1 MGSQFYV
8 TLPSNSSLSYFP
20 DNKTCRYTTK
30 LHSAL
35 SLNEDY
41 EVGLAEIQF
50 QNTWYNVGEDNNWL
64 VFYTYGETEVLDT
77 AVPLSYRVSIPTGY
91 YFTGEELCDTI
102 NSVLPDHIND
112 KIGFYYKKRSRRC
125 YVVIRER
132 VEVVISCHLAMILG
146 FERECRITET
156 TLSPLPVDVHMHF
169 HTFYVYTDIIQYQH
183 VGDATVPLLRTIAVK
198 PNKRH
203 ENIVNTYV
211 APHYI
216 PLKIFNFETIDI
228 ILTTETGEVVPFE
241 RGKVIVKLHF
251 RERSSS
257 LP

>member
-30 LHSAL
+30 LHNAL
-35 SLNEDY
+35 ALNEDY

-50 QNTWYNVGEDNNWL
+50 QNTWYNVREDNNWL
-64 VFYTYGETEVLDT
+64 VFYTFGEIVDE
-77 AVPLSYRVSIPTGY
+77 AVPLSYRVNIPTGY
-91 YFTGEELCDTI
+91 YFTGEELCEMI
-102 NSVLPDHIND
+102 NTVLPDNIRE
-112 KIGFYYKKRSRRC
+112 KAGFFYKKRSRRC
-125 YVVIRER
+125 YIEMRER
-132 VEVVISCHLAMILG
+132 MEIAISCNLAWILG
-146 FERECRITET
+146 FEGECRITEST
-156 TLSPLPVDVHMHF
+156 DSPLPVDVHMNF
-169 HTFYVYTDIIQYQH
+169 HTFYVYSDIVKFQH

-203 ENIVNTYV
+203 ENMVNTFV

>member
-1 MGSQFYV
+1 MGSQFYI

-30 LHSAL
+30 LQNAL
-35 SLNEDY
+35 TLNEDY

-64 VFYTYGETEVLDT
+64 VFFTYGESEVLDT
-77 AVPLSYRVSIPTGY
+77 SVPVPHRVNIPTEY
-91 YFTGEELCDTI
+91 YFTGDELCETI
-102 NSVLPDHIND
+102 NDILPASIRE
-112 KIGFYYKKRSRRC
+112 KVGFYYKRRSRRC
-125 YVVIRER
+125 HVVIRDH
-132 VEVVISCHLAMILG
+132 VEIFISCHLAMVLG
-146 FERECRITET
+146 FDGECRITET
-156 TLSPLPVDVHMHF
+156 TTSPLPVDVHMNF
-169 HTFYVYTDIIQYQH
+169 HTFYVYSDIVQFQH

-203 ENIVNTYV
+203 ENIVNTYN
-211 APHYI
+211 APHYL

-241 RGKVIVKLHF
+241 RGKVVVKLHF
-251 RERSSS
+251 RERSSN
-257 LP
+257 LT